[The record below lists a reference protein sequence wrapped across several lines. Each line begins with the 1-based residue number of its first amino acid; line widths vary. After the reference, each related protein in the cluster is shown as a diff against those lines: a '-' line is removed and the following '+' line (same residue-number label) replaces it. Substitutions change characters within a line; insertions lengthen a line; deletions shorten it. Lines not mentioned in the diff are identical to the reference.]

1 MESICLKMAR
11 VSFYLSSY
19 LIFFFFR
26 YLHLVL
32 PSLFVHSKRG
42 QNRAP
47 DASRTKSIR
56 LVLHFSRSCIS
67 DSPGLY
73 RSRASSPGDPK
84 PVFCIRNPIWTIRT
98 RSSAA
103 AAIVRRKPSSRTT
116 TVCRFCGFTRLFFS
130 LYIYFRVTFEIS
142 FNAVPHRWLNHAYIC
157 GRHKS

>member
-11 VSFYLSSY
+11 VSFYLSSC
-19 LIFFFFR
+19 LFFFR
-26 YLHLVL
+26 YLHLFL

-42 QNRAP
+42 QKTGLP
-47 DASRTKSIR
+47 MSRTKSIR

-84 PVFCIRNPIWTIRT
+84 PVFCIRNPIWTIHT

-116 TVCRFCGFTRLFFS
+116 TVCRFCGFTREALFFVIHLFPS
-130 LYIYFRVTFEIS
+130 NI
-142 FNAVPHRWLNHAYIC
+142 
-157 GRHKS
+157 